1 MNSEN
6 KKPRIFI
13 DKNGNWFQDG
23 LKITHHWTYLE
34 NNKNLDIDEDGY
46 FFVDEG
52 YGRVYAEV
60 EDTPFVV
67 KMVNKKNGK
76 YFAVLNDETIE
87 ELIPGQITICTA
99 NVPYTMV
106 KNKKFKAR
114 FTTQAYYE
122 FAKNI
127 IQKEDG
133 FYIDT
138 ADGNIKIRMEDDLI

>member
-1 MNSEN
+1 MNSFD

-13 DKNGNWFQDG
+13 DKNGNWYQDG
-23 LKITHHWTYLE
+23 LRITHHWTYLE
-34 NNKNLDIDEDGY
+34 NNKNLDIDEEGL

-67 KMVNKKNGK
+67 KMVSIKGGR
-76 YFAVLNDETIE
+76 YFAVLNDETVE
-87 ELIPGQITICTA
+87 DLNPEQLIICSE

-106 KNKKFKAR
+106 KNGKFKAR
-114 FTTQAYYE
+114 FTSQAYYE
-122 FAKNI
+122 FAKYI
-127 IQKEDG
+127 VHKEDG

-138 ADGNIKIRMEDDLI
+138 INGTVKIRMEEDLV